1 MQYVQIH
8 MEILHVNVNEII
20 LEMVFF
26 VNQLMMK
33 VKNKRKKFEKIF
45 FIVNVRFV
53 L

>member
-20 LEMVFF
+20 SEMDIF

-33 VKNKRKKFEKIF
+33 VRNEKMLRKN
-45 FIVNVRFV
+45 
-53 L
+53 